1 MATATKKA
9 DTPAKSNI
17 KANKKTASS
26 KKTKSIKQTAG
37 SIPDK
42 IVEKPKR
49 TEADG
54 FTEKE
59 TTIKTAELVAE
70 KAEKGTARNAQSKK
84 AATAKNSKSS
94 VSPVKKTARDY
105 SGLNAETLVEMY
117 RVMYLSRRI
126 DDKEIQLKGQ
136 NKIFF
141 QISGAGH
148 EAVLVAAAQAM
159 KAGYDWFFPYY
170 RDRALMLGL
179 GMTAQEMLYSA
190 VGAELDPNSHGRQMP
205 SHWGSVALNVP
216 SQSSCT
222 GSQALHAVGAAEASF
237 RAAMLSKELQDKII
251 GFKGDEVVYM
261 SIGDGTSSEGEVWE
275 ALNTACNLKLPV
287 IFVVEDNGYAI
298 SVPVEVGTAGGD
310 ISKLVSGFPNL
321 LIQKCDGTDPIE
333 SYETFKK
340 AVEFCRTRQ
349 GAAFVH
355 AKVVRP
361 YSHSLSDDEKLYR
374 PAEELEKD
382 AAIDPIKTFAEFLM
396 TEGIA
401 SSEDLE
407 KLRKEVDKEVD
418 EASDIAIVTP
428 QPAPET
434 ALRNV
439 FSPDVDPTSKDFD
452 TEEGAELS
460 GNMGTVVD
468 LINRCLHEEMARDE
482 RIVIFGEDV
491 ADVSREEYLEQ
502 VKGKGGV
509 FKVTAN
515 LQREF
520 GSARVFNSPLA
531 EANIVG
537 RAVGMA
543 IRNLKPVV
551 EIQFFD
557 YIFPAFHQIRN
568 EVAVTRWRSDGDT
581 KCPMVI
587 RVPVGG
593 YLKGGAVYHSQS
605 GTTLFSHTPGL
616 MIAYPSNALDA
627 NGLLR
632 TAIRCD
638 DPVMFLEH
646 KHLYRQ
652 IYNKSQ
658 YPSSEFMIPFGKAKV
673 VREGYDVTIVTYGA
687 LVHRS
692 NEAAKRL
699 EKDGVSVEIIDLR
712 TLVPYDW
719 ERIAESVKKTNRVIV
734 AHEDSISYGYG
745 AEIAARISDELFE
758 YLDAPVRR
766 VGATDTFVGY
776 APQLEDFILP
786 QIDDVETAL
795 RELMKY

>member
-9 DTPAKSNI
+9 DTL
-17 KANKKTASS
+17 KANKTN
-26 KKTKSIKQTAG
+26 TKSNN
-37 SIPDK
+37 
-42 IVEKPKR
+42 
-49 TEADG
+49 
-54 FTEKE
+54 
-59 TTIKTAELVAE
+59 KTE
-70 KAEKGTARNAQSKK
+70 KAEKALKTQTKKSAAKDNNAKIVVKPKMIVGDGELDHKTPQKTAKSIEPKEPKK
-84 AATAKNSKSS
+84 ASSKNGRTIAAKAKN
-94 VSPVKKTARDY
+94 Y
-105 SGLNAETLVEMY
+105 NGLGTETLVQIYRTMY
-117 RVMYLSRRI
+117 TSRRV

-148 EAVLVAAAQAM
+148 EAMLVGAGLAM
-159 KAGYDWFFPYY
+159 KPAYDWFFPYY
-170 RDRALMLGL
+170 RDRALLLQL

-190 VGAELDPNSHGRQMP
+190 VGAEIDPNSHGRQMP
-205 SHWGSVALNVP
+205 SHWGHVRLNVP

-222 GSQALHAVGAAEASF
+222 GTQALHAVGAAEAGY
-237 RAAMLSKELQDKII
+237 RASLVEELQDKIV

-261 SIGDGTSSEGEVWE
+261 SVGDGTTSEGEWWE

-298 SVPVEVGTAGGD
+298 STPVEVSTAGGD
-310 ISKLVSGFPNL
+310 ISKLVAGFPNL
-321 LIQKCDGTDPIE
+321 YIQKCDGTNALE
-333 SYETFKK
+333 SYETFKR
-340 AVEFCRTRQ
+340 AVEFCRERK

-355 AKVVRP
+355 AKVIRP

-374 PAEELEKD
+374 PEEERQKD
-382 AAIDPIKTFAEFLM
+382 AAIDPIKTYAEFLM
-396 TEGIA
+396 NERIA

-407 KLRKEVDKEVD
+407 KLRKEIDSQIN
-418 EASDIAIVTP
+418 EAADIAIATP
-428 QPAPET
+428 QPAPES

-452 TEEGAELS
+452 TEDGAELS
-460 GNMGTVVD
+460 GNAGTMVD
-468 LINRCLHEEMARDE
+468 LINRCMHEEMERDAS
-482 RIVIFGEDV
+482 IVVFGEDV
-491 ADVSREEYLEQ
+491 ADVSREEYLET

-515 LQREF
+515 LQRKF

-531 EANIVG
+531 EANIIG

-543 IRNLKPVV
+543 IRGLKPVV

-581 KCPMVI
+581 KCPMVM

-605 GTTLFSHTPGL
+605 GTTLFAHTPGL
-616 MIAYPSNALDA
+616 MIVYPSNALDA

-632 TAIRCD
+632 TSIRCD
-638 DPVMFLEH
+638 DPVLFLEH

-652 IYNKSQ
+652 VYNKSQ

-673 VREGYDVTIVTYGA
+673 VKEGTDVTIVTYGA
-687 LVHRS
+687 LVQRS
-692 NEAAKRL
+692 FEAAKRL
-699 EKDGVSVEIIDLR
+699 EKAGVSVELIDLR

-719 ERIAESVKKTNRVIV
+719 ERVAESVKKTNRVIV
-734 AHEDSISYGYG
+734 AHEDSVSFGYG
-745 AEIAARISDELFE
+745 AEIAARIADELFE
-758 YLDAPVRR
+758 YLDAPVKR
-766 VGATDTFVGY
+766 VGATDTFVAY
-776 APQLEDFILP
+776 APQVEDFILP
-786 QIDDVETAL
+786 QIDDVEKAVQ
-795 RELMKY
+795 ELMKY